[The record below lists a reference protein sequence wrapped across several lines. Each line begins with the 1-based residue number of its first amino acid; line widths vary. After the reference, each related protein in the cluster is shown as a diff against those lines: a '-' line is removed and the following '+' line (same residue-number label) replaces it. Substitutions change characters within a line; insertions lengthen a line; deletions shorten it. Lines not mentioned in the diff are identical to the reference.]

1 MTPFSVLV
9 SVYAKE
15 KPNWLA
21 EALDSILVKQ
31 SVLPSEVVLV
41 VDGPITDELEAVI
54 LKYKSQYS
62 ETFVVHHLSSN
73 YGLGYALNEGLKI
86 CKYDLIARMD
96 ADDIAQPNR
105 FKVQLAFMQDN
116 PIVDILGSSAEDIN
130 ENGESIAVRS
140 VPSEHDDI
148 YKLMWTCPLIHPSVI
163 FKKNVVL
170 NAGSYTKNLKRR
182 QDYELWFRCA
192 QQGAHF
198 ANICEPLIR
207 YRITDNTYARN
218 SLKVAWQQAMIGY
231 KGCRALSL
239 GLKAHIGVFY
249 PVFKALLPLK
259 ARKVLEGLIKN
270 FDPRGKH

>member
-1 MTPFSVLV
+1 MDFSVLI

-15 KPNWLA
+15 NANWLA
-21 EALDSILVKQ
+21 ESLDSILVKQ

-41 VDGPITDELEAVI
+41 VDGPVTGELEAVI
-54 LKYKSQYS
+54 SKYKSQFS
-62 ETFVVHHLSSN
+62 ETFVVHHLPSN
-73 YGLGYALNEGLKI
+73 CGLGYALNEGLKV

-105 FKVQLAFMQDN
+105 FEVQLAFLLDN
-116 PIVDILGSSAEDIN
+116 PSVDILGSFAEDIN
-130 ENGESIAVRS
+130 ENGIPIAVRT
-140 VPSEHDDI
+140 VPSERDDI
-148 YKLMWTCPLIHPSVI
+148 YELMWTCPLIHPSVI

-198 ANICEPLIR
+198 ANIREPLIR

-231 KGCRALSL
+231 RGCRALSL

>member
-86 CKYDLIARMD
+86 CK
-96 ADDIAQPNR
+96 
-105 FKVQLAFMQDN
+105 
-116 PIVDILGSSAEDIN
+116 
-130 ENGESIAVRS
+130 
-140 VPSEHDDI
+140 
-148 YKLMWTCPLIHPSVI
+148 
-163 FKKNVVL
+163 
-170 NAGSYTKNLKRR
+170 
-182 QDYELWFRCA
+182 
-192 QQGAHF
+192 
-198 ANICEPLIR
+198 
-207 YRITDNTYARN
+207 
-218 SLKVAWQQAMIGY
+218 
-231 KGCRALSL
+231 
-239 GLKAHIGVFY
+239 
-249 PVFKALLPLK
+249 
-259 ARKVLEGLIKN
+259 
-270 FDPRGKH
+270 